1 MQTSVAVFGRQVCS
15 NALGSPQA
23 SMNCLII
30 TELENH
36 FSYNLRVPAFVLI
49 LCHGDEAQSLVFMW
63 VLLGNKLI

>member
-49 LCHGDEAQSLVFMW
+49 LCHGDEA
-63 VLLGNKLI
+63 